1 MAITRETSTRGKNS
15 QEERMEK
22 VYEIYI
28 KTSPE
33 RLWKA
38 ITDPEMRS
46 KYNFGVRIRSDWK
59 PGSPYLSSHP
69 AGSGPLVEGENVEV
83 DPPRRLVP
91 TMRALW
97 SDDVKREGTSRVTC
111 GIVPVG

>member
-1 MAITRETSTRGKNS
+1 
-15 QEERMEK
+15 MEK

-46 KYNFGVRIRSDWK
+46 KYNFGVRIRSDWT
-59 PGSPYLSSHP
+59 PGSSYLSSHP

-83 DPPRRLVP
+83 DPPRRLVQ
-91 TMRALW
+91 TMRALL
-97 SDDVKREGTSRVTC
+97 G
-111 GIVPVG
+111 

>member
-1 MAITRETSTRGKNS
+1 MAITRETSTPRKNS

-46 KYNFGVRIRSDWK
+46 KYNFGVRISSDWT
-59 PGSPYLSSHP
+59 PGSSYLSSHP
-69 AGSGPLVEGENVEV
+69 AGSGPLVEGENVED
-83 DPPRRLVP
+83 DPPRQLVQ
-91 TMRALW
+91 TIRGLW
-97 SDDVKREGTSRVTC
+97 AEDVKNEGNSRGTREVEPGR
-111 GIVPVG
+111 

>member
-1 MAITRETSTRGKNS
+1 MAITPDTSSVSKNG
-15 QEERMEK
+15 QEEQVEK

-28 KTSPE
+28 KTTPE

-46 KYNFGVRIRSDWK
+46 KYNFGVRIRSDWR

-83 DPPRRLVP
+83 DPPRRLVQ

-97 SDDVKREGTSRVTC
+97 DEDVKKEGTSRVT
-111 GIVPVG
+111 

>member
-1 MAITRETSTRGKNS
+1 MPTTQKPSTASKNG
-15 QEERMEK
+15 QEEQMEK

-28 KTSPE
+28 KTTPE

-46 KYNFGVRIRSDWK
+46 KYSFGNRISSDWK
-59 PGSPYLSSHP
+59 RGSPYEATNP
-69 AGSGPLVEGENVEV
+69 GAPGVLVEGENVEV
-83 DPPRRLVP
+83 DPPRRLVQ

-97 SDDVKREGTSRVTC
+97 SDDVKREGTS
-111 GIVPVG
+111 